1 MGMEDS
7 CPVTA
12 PIPPDCEMAAARVA
26 MAAVLVA
33 VLVPASLAIHYT
45 DCGSKGATIS
55 DVSITP
61 CGNGPK
67 CVLVRGRT
75 ATLNI
80 TFTAGEESKSAT
92 ASVHGKV
99 SGVPIFVPFELPDD
113 NACTAGGMTCPVA
126 KGSAQHYS
134 QAIAIKRI
142 FPAVSALV
150 KWEIL
155 DAEKKDMI
163 CLLIPVQLH

>member
-1 MGMEDS
+1 
-7 CPVTA
+7 
-12 PIPPDCEMAAARVA
+12 MASLHMTMLLA
-26 MAAVLVA
+26 MALLPTA
-33 VLVPASLAIHYT
+33 LAIHYQ
-45 DCGSKGATIS
+45 DCGSKGASIS

-67 CVLVRGRT
+67 CVLIRGQT

-99 SGVPIFVPFELPDD
+99 SGVPIFVPFDLPDD
-113 NACTAGGMTCPVA
+113 NACTAGGMTCPVT
-126 KGSAQHYS
+126 KGSVQRYS
-134 QAIAIKRI
+134 QAIAIKKI

>member
-1 MGMEDS
+1 
-7 CPVTA
+7 
-12 PIPPDCEMAAARVA
+12 MASVRVLLLLLAA
-26 MAAVLVA
+26 
-33 VLVPASLAIHYT
+33 LVPAALAIHYK

-67 CVLVRGRT
+67 CVLIRGQT

-92 ASVHGKV
+92 ASVHGRV
-99 SGVPIFVPFELPDD
+99 SGVPIFVPFELPND
-113 NACTAGGMTCPVA
+113 NACTAGGMSCPVT

-134 QAIAIKRI
+134 QGIAIKKL
-142 FPAVSALV
+142 FPPVSALV

-155 DAEKKDMI
+155 DAAKKDMI

>member
-1 MGMEDS
+1 M
-7 CPVTA
+7 T
-12 PIPPDCEMAAARVA
+12 
-26 MAAVLVA
+26 AVLLLA
-33 VLVPASLAIHYT
+33 ALVPAAMAIHYT

-55 DVSITP
+55 EVSITP
-61 CGNGPK
+61 CGDGPK
-67 CVLVRGRT
+67 CILVRGQT

-80 TFTAGEESKSAT
+80 TFSAGEESKSAT

-113 NACTAGGMTCPVA
+113 NACTAGGMTCPVQ
-126 KGSAQHYS
+126 KGSQQHYS
-134 QAIAIKRI
+134 QAIDIKSI

-150 KWEIL
+150 KWEII
-155 DAEKKDMI
+155 DADKQDMI